1 MILKQFRFVFLV
13 GVVLSAIFLMIGG
26 CNQFPGKK
34 DKEPPFDP
42 YEMPPFDHDDGRPK
56 LIGDCAFVGGLD
68 IIPVQGYGLV
78 VDLPGTGGEDFGSI
92 AYQMVYDDMNRM
104 GVTGIRALLARP
116 DTAVVEVIGY
126 VRPGV
131 QSGARLDVQVSLP
144 ENSQTR
150 SLHGGRLMH
159 PTRLIE
165 RMFAPD
171 GGVHTGDPRA
181 IAAGPVM
188 VDDMMATETN
198 NPDGLKKGT
207 ILSGAEVKKTRD
219 LSLVL
224 PGEEKSL
231 IMTDRIAKA
240 VNQRF
245 LLPTGVQR
253 GVATAQNDVLIL
265 LKVHPSYTNDISR
278 YVRVIQSIAVNESPA
293 RQARR
298 IERLAEEL
306 LEPRTSQHAA
316 FQLEGIGRAGI
327 PPLQRALRSS
337 DMEVR
342 FHAATSLAYLGDG
355 TSAKILAEIVQAE
368 PAFRVFALNALSVM
382 KNDLDAEYHLQE
394 LLHVPDGE
402 VRYGAFRALKSRNPM
417 DQTIRGELLGDS
429 MRGQFSYHGINSQAP
444 PMVHMTAQRH
454 PEIVLFGTNIF
465 LRQPF
470 TLNAGPL
477 FFVNGHNPNEVVV
490 SKFATMGPDQKRTVS
505 NRLDEIIRAVVD
517 MGGTY
522 PDVVQLLRTADRARV
537 LSCRLEIDCLP
548 EADRTYRRSG
558 SELDF
563 ILEKEEEKPR
573 TFWDRINPRNIFAPN
588 PGEQTSDFRGPVNTS
603 PRD

>member
-1 MILKQFRFVFLV
+1 MLKQFRFVLLA
-13 GVVLSAIFLMIGG
+13 GAVLSAVFLATGG
-26 CNQFPGKK
+26 CNQFFGKK
-34 DKEPPFDP
+34 DKDPPFDP
-42 YEMPPFDHDDGRPK
+42 YEMPDFETVDGRPK

-68 IIPVQGYGLV
+68 VIPVQGYGLV
-78 VDLPGTGGEDFGSI
+78 VELPGTGGEDFGSI

-104 GVTGIRALLARP
+104 GVSGIRALLARP

-131 QSGARLDVQVSLP
+131 QSGDRLDVQVSLP

-165 RMFAPD
+165 RIFVD

-181 IAAGPVM
+181 IASGSIM

-198 NPDGLKKGT
+198 NPGGLKKGT
-207 ILSGAEVKKTRD
+207 ILNGAEVRKTRE

-224 PGEEKSL
+224 PEEEKSL

-240 VNQRF
+240 VNNRF

-253 GVATAQNDVLIL
+253 GVANAQNDVQIL
-265 LKVHPSYTNDISR
+265 LKVHPSYANDIPR

-306 LEPRTSQHAA
+306 LEPTTSQHAA

-355 TSAKILAEIVQAE
+355 TSAKILAEIVRAE

-382 KNDLDAEYHLQE
+382 KNDLDAEFHLQE

-402 VRYGAFRALKSRNPM
+402 IRYGAFRALKSRNPT
-417 DQTIRGELLGDS
+417 DRTIRGEIMGDPTK
-429 MRGQFSYHGINSQAP
+429 GQFSYHGINTQAP
-444 PMVHMTAQRH
+444 PMVHITAQRT

-470 TLNAGPL
+470 GLNAGPL
-477 FFVNGHNPNEVVV
+477 YFVNGHHPNEVVV
-490 SKFATMGPDQKRTVS
+490 SRFVTRGTDEKRTVS

-522 PDVVQLLRTADRARV
+522 PDVVQLIRRADRAGV
-537 LSCRLEIDCLP
+537 LSCRLEVDCLP

-558 SELDF
+558 GELDF
-563 ILEKEEEKPR
+563 LVEKEEEKPR
-573 TFWDRINPRNIFAPN
+573 TFWERINPRNLFAPN
-588 PGEQTSDFRGPVNTS
+588 PGEKTSDFRGPVNTS